1 MDVIKAARELGKAIQ
16 ADERYIEYAAAKKA
30 NDEDIELQ
38 GLIGKLNILQMSY
51 QNESEKENSDEKKLE
66 QWDADFRKTYTEVM
80 LTPKMR
86 EFEEKKQVVD
96 DLMSYIVNL
105 LSLCV
110 NGADPETAEPVQA
123 DGGGCTG
130 SCSTCGGCG

>member
-16 ADERYIEYAAAKKA
+16 ADERYIQYADAKKA
-30 NDEDIELQ
+30 NDDDIELQ

-51 QNESEKENSDEKKLE
+51 QNESEKENPDEKKLE
-66 QWDADFRKTYTEVM
+66 QWDADFRNTYTEVM
-80 LTPKMR
+80 LNAKMR
-86 EFEEKKQVVD
+86 DFEEKKQVVD

-110 NGADPETAEPVQA
+110 NGADPETAEPVQN
-123 DGGGCTG
+123 DGSGCTG

>member
-86 EFEEKKQVVD
+86 E
-96 DLMSYIVNL
+96 
-105 LSLCV
+105 CV